1 MTRVMAMM
9 SLLFFVFMKITLN
22 NKQTETAATNIDEL
36 AKELSLPERG
46 VAIAVN
52 ENMVRRDE
60 WTATALAENDNVL
73 VIKAA
78 CGG

>member
-1 MTRVMAMM
+1 
-9 SLLFFVFMKITLN
+9 MKITLN

-52 ENMVRRDE
+52 ANMVRRDE

-73 VIKAA
+73 VINGDTMFKVDLDAFEHFHQSF
-78 CGG
+78 